1 MSAVDK
7 LIALLQD
14 TSTTYADYLK
24 RAIVETV
31 LDTNDERLLNYIYTT
46 LMISVTAE
54 TQLEGCC
61 RLQVGLD
68 LGD

>member
-46 LMISVTAE
+46 LMTSVTAE
-54 TQLEGCC
+54 TQQEGC
-61 RLQVGLD
+61 
-68 LGD
+68 

>member
-14 TSTTYADYLK
+14 TSTTYTDYLK

-46 LMISVTAE
+46 LMAAVTAE
-54 TQLEGCC
+54 TQQEGC
-61 RLQVGLD
+61 
-68 LGD
+68 